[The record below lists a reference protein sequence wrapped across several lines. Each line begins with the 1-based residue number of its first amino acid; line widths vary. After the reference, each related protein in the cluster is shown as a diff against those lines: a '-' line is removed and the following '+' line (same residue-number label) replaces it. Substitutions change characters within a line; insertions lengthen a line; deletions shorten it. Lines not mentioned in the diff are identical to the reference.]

1 MTAEYNSE
9 RYAIINRWDPTH
21 LEKIDRLLP
30 LEAGDRVLEIGCGQG
45 HLTKRLAARGI
56 DITGIDANP
65 NAAHVSESERVF
77 YMRAEAL
84 EFDDGVFDSAIGVHS
99 IEHIPDLQGAFA
111 EMARVLKPG
120 GKALFIYPA
129 EPIKGLYA
137 IPTAIILHKNPLMAR
152 EIHCQKLTP
161 NKVLLMLGPYG
172 FEERHREF
180 NLLKTPQFVS
190 VLEKV
195 KGGPKTEGPVGQEGS

>member
-9 RYAIINRWDPTH
+9 RYAVINRWDPTH

-56 DITGIDANP
+56 DVTGIDANP
-65 NAAHVSESERVF
+65 NAAHISESERVV

-84 EFDDGVFDSAIGVHS
+84 EFDDGVFDSVVGVHS
-99 IEHIPDLQGAFA
+99 IEHIPDLRGAFA

-152 EIHCQKLTP
+152 EIHCHKLTP
-161 NKVLLMLGPYG
+161 NKVLLMLSPYG
-172 FEERHREF
+172 FEERHHEF
-180 NLLKTPQFVS
+180 NLFKTPQFVS

-195 KGGPKTEGPVGQEGS
+195 IGGRPEGPVDQEGS

>member
-21 LEKIDRLLP
+21 LEKIDRLLDLQP
-30 LEAGDRVLEIGCGQG
+30 GDRVLEIGCGQG
-45 HLTKRLAARGI
+45 HLTKRLAERGI

-65 NAAHVSESERVF
+65 NASHVSGSERVL

-84 EFDDGVFDSAIGVHS
+84 QFDDGVFDSIVSVHA
-99 IEHIPDLQGAFA
+99 IEHIPDLKGAFA
-111 EMARVLKPG
+111 EMSRVLKPG

-129 EPIKGLYA
+129 EPIMGLFA
-137 IPTAIILHKNPLMAR
+137 IPTAIILHKNPFMAR
-152 EIHCQKLTP
+152 KIHCQKLTP
-161 NKVLLMLGPYG
+161 TKVLLMLRPHG

-180 NLLKTPQFVS
+180 NLIRSPQFVS
-190 VLEKV
+190 VLEKA
-195 KGGPKTEGPVGQEGS
+195 SS

>member
-9 RYAIINRWDPTH
+9 RYAVINRWDPSH
-21 LEKIDRLLP
+21 LEKVDRLLDLQP
-30 LEAGDRVLEIGCGQG
+30 GDRVLEIGCGQG

-65 NAAHVSESERVF
+65 NASVVAESELVVH
-77 YMRAEAL
+77 MRAEAL
-84 EFDDGVFDSAIGVHS
+84 EFDDGEFDSIVGVHS
-99 IEHIPDLQGAFA
+99 IEHIPDLKGAFA
-111 EMARVLKPG
+111 EIARVLKPG

-129 EPIKGLYA
+129 EPIMGLYA

-152 EIHCQKLTP
+152 QIHCHKLTP
-161 NKVLLMLGPYG
+161 NKVLLMLGAYG

-180 NLLKTPQFVS
+180 NFLKTPQFVS
-190 VLEKV
+190 VLEKAS
-195 KGGPKTEGPVGQEGS
+195 P

>member
-1 MTAEYNSE
+1 MTAEYDSE
-9 RYAIINRWDPTH
+9 RYAVINRWDPSH

-30 LEAGDRVLEIGCGQG
+30 LRPGERVLEVGCGQG
-45 HLTKRLAARGI
+45 HLTKRLAERGV

-65 NAAHVSESERVF
+65 NASRISESDRVV

-84 EFDDGVFDSAIGVHS
+84 EFDDDEFDAIVGVHS
-99 IEHIPDLQGAFA
+99 IEHIPDLKGAFS

-129 EPIKGLYA
+129 EPIMGLYA

-152 EIHCQKLTP
+152 EIHCHKLTP
-161 NKVLLMLGPYG
+161 KKVLLMMSPYG
-172 FEERHREF
+172 FAERHRQF
-180 NLLKTPQFVS
+180 NFFKTPQFVS

-195 KGGPKTEGPVGQEGS
+195 SS